1 MKIVEVTRGLLLPVT
16 NEETDLLSKF
26 HEGNSVSRKDLN
38 EREIVIANNL
48 VTKDVLARINNDGRV
63 TYTKKISQ

>member
-38 EREIVIANNL
+38 ERQIEVANHL
-48 VTKDVLARINNDGRV
+48 VNRDVLYRKNQDGRI
-63 TYTKKISQ
+63 TYYKKTP

>member
-1 MKIVEVTRGLLLPVT
+1 MKIIEVTRGLLLPIT

-48 VTKDVLARINNDGRV
+48 VTKDVLARINHDGRV
-63 TYTKKISQ
+63 TYTKKIS

>member
-1 MKIVEVTRGLLLPVT
+1 MKIVEVTRGLLLPIT

-63 TYTKKISQ
+63 TYTKKIS

>member
-1 MKIVEVTRGLLLPVT
+1 MKIIEVTRGLLLPIT

-63 TYTKKISQ
+63 TYTKKIS

>member
-1 MKIVEVTRGLLLPVT
+1 MKIIEVTRGLLLPVT

-26 HEGNSVSRKDLN
+26 HEGNSVFRKDLN

-63 TYTKKISQ
+63 TYTKKIS

>member
-1 MKIVEVTRGLLLPVT
+1 MKIIEVTRGLLLPVT

-48 VTKDVLARINNDGRV
+48 VTKDVLARINSDGRV
-63 TYTKKISQ
+63 TYTKKIS

>member
-1 MKIVEVTRGLLLPVT
+1 MKIVEVTRGLLLPIT

>member
-26 HEGNSVSRKDLN
+26 HEGNSVSRKDLD

-63 TYTKKISQ
+63 TYTKKIS

>member
-1 MKIVEVTRGLLLPVT
+1 MKIIEVTRGLLLPVT

-63 TYTKKISQ
+63 TYTKKIS

>member
-63 TYTKKISQ
+63 TYTKKIS